1 MNSIDLKILKY
12 ISEKKKV
19 RYNDLLKRFN
29 YHSRDVL
36 DIRINNIFEYV
47 SNYYDNNIND
57 DIIEINPNGIAFLE
71 DFKIERKN
79 KFITE
84 LKIFSL
90 KILTSI
96 FVPIITS
103 ILTTIVVWYLIN
115 HWKWFALIFKAT
127 NWSI

>member
-36 DIRINNIFEYV
+36 DIRINNILEYV

-115 HWKWFALIFKAT
+115 H
-127 NWSI
+127 

>member
-36 DIRINNIFEYV
+36 DIRINNILEYV

-96 FVPIITS
+96 FIPIITS

-115 HWKWFALIFKAT
+115 HWKWFSLIFKVI
-127 NWSI
+127 N

>member
-19 RYNDLLKRFN
+19 SYNNLLKRFN

-36 DIRINNIFEYV
+36 DIRINNILEYV
-47 SNYYDNNIND
+47 SNYYDNHIND
-57 DIIEINPNGIAFLE
+57 DIIEINPNGITFLE
-71 DFKIERKN
+71 DFKIECKN
-79 KFITE
+79 KFIAE
-84 LKIFSL
+84 L

-103 ILTTIVVWYLIN
+103 ILTTIVIWYLIN

-127 NWSI
+127 N

>member
-19 RYNDLLKRFN
+19 SYNNLLKRFN

-36 DIRINNIFEYV
+36 DIRINNILEYI

-57 DIIEINPNGIAFLE
+57 DIIEINPNGITLLE

-79 KFITE
+79 KFIAE

-103 ILTTIVVWYLIN
+103 ILTTIVIWYLIN

-127 NWSI
+127 N

>member
-19 RYNDLLKRFN
+19 RCNDLLKQFN

-36 DIRINNIFEYV
+36 DIRINNILEYV

-79 KFITE
+79 KFIAE

-103 ILTTIVVWYLIN
+103 ILTTIVIWYLIN

-127 NWSI
+127 N

>member
-36 DIRINNIFEYV
+36 DIRINNILEYV

-71 DFKIERKN
+71 DFKIECKN

-115 HWKWFALIFKAT
+115 HWKWFSLIFKVI
-127 NWSI
+127 N

>member
-19 RYNDLLKRFN
+19 SYNNLLKRFN

-36 DIRINNIFEYV
+36 DIRINNILEYV

-57 DIIEINPNGIAFLE
+57 NIIEINPNGITFLE

-79 KFITE
+79 KFIAE

-103 ILTTIVVWYLIN
+103 ILTTIVMWYLIN

-127 NWSI
+127 N

>member
-36 DIRINNIFEYV
+36 DIRINNILEYV

-115 HWKWFALIFKAT
+115 HWKWFSLIFKVI
-127 NWSI
+127 N

>member
-19 RYNDLLKRFN
+19 RYNNLLKRFN

-36 DIRINNIFEYV
+36 DIRINNILEYV

-57 DIIEINPNGIAFLE
+57 NIIEINPNGIAFLE

-115 HWKWFALIFKAT
+115 HWKWFSLIFKVI
-127 NWSI
+127 N

>member
-36 DIRINNIFEYV
+36 DIRINNILEYV

-57 DIIEINPNGIAFLE
+57 HIIEINPNGIAFLE

-127 NWSI
+127 N

>member
-19 RYNDLLKRFN
+19 RHNDLLKRFN

-36 DIRINNIFEYV
+36 DIRINNILEYV

-57 DIIEINPNGIAFLE
+57 NIIEINPNGIAFLE

-103 ILTTIVVWYLIN
+103 VLTTIVVWYLIN

-127 NWSI
+127 N

>member
-29 YHSRDVL
+29 HHSRDVL

-57 DIIEINPNGIAFLE
+57 DIIEINPNGIAFL
-71 DFKIERKN
+71 
-79 KFITE
+79 
-84 LKIFSL
+84 
-90 KILTSI
+90 
-96 FVPIITS
+96 
-103 ILTTIVVWYLIN
+103 
-115 HWKWFALIFKAT
+115 
-127 NWSI
+127 

>member
-19 RYNDLLKRFN
+19 SYNNLLKRFN

-36 DIRINNIFEYV
+36 DIRINNILEYV

-127 NWSI
+127 N

>member
-115 HWKWFALIFKAT
+115 NWKWFALIFRAT
-127 NWSI
+127 N

>member
-19 RYNDLLKRFN
+19 SYNNLLKRFN

-36 DIRINNIFEYV
+36 DIRINNILEYV

-57 DIIEINPNGIAFLE
+57 DIIEINPNGITFLE

-79 KFITE
+79 KFIAE

-127 NWSI
+127 N

>member
-1 MNSIDLKILKY
+1 MNAIDLKILKY

-36 DIRINNIFEYV
+36 DIRINNILEYI

-71 DFKIERKN
+71 DFKIECKN

-115 HWKWFALIFKAT
+115 HWKWFSLIFKVI
-127 NWSI
+127 N

>member
-12 ISEKKKV
+12 VSEKKKV

-127 NWSI
+127 N

>member
-29 YHSRDVL
+29 HHSRDVL

-71 DFKIERKN
+71 DFKIECKN

-127 NWSI
+127 N

>member
-12 ISEKKKV
+12 IFEKKKV
-19 RYNDLLKRFN
+19 SYNNLLKRFN

-36 DIRINNIFEYV
+36 DIRINNILEYV
-47 SNYYDNNIND
+47 SNYYDNSIND
-57 DIIEINPNGIAFLE
+57 DIIEINPNGITFLE

-79 KFITE
+79 KFIAE

-103 ILTTIVVWYLIN
+103 ILTTIVIWYLIN

-127 NWSI
+127 N

>member
-19 RYNDLLKRFN
+19 RYDDLLKRFN

-79 KFITE
+79 KFIAE

-103 ILTTIVVWYLIN
+103 ILTTIIVWYLIN
-115 HWKWFALIFKAT
+115 HWKWFALIFKAI
-127 NWSI
+127 N

>member
-29 YHSRDVL
+29 HHSRDVL
-36 DIRINNIFEYV
+36 DIRINNILEYV

-71 DFKIERKN
+71 DLKIERKN

-127 NWSI
+127 N

>member
-19 RYNDLLKRFN
+19 RYDDLLKRFN

-36 DIRINNIFEYV
+36 DIRINNIFKYV

-79 KFITE
+79 KFIAE

-96 FVPIITS
+96 FVPILTS

-127 NWSI
+127 N

>member
-36 DIRINNIFEYV
+36 DIRINNIFKYV
-47 SNYYDNNIND
+47 SNYCDNNIND

-115 HWKWFALIFKAT
+115 HWKWFSLIFKVI
-127 NWSI
+127 N

>member
-36 DIRINNIFEYV
+36 DIRINNILEYI

-57 DIIEINPNGIAFLE
+57 DIIEINPKGIAFLE

-115 HWKWFALIFKAT
+115 HWKWFSLIFKVI
-127 NWSI
+127 N

>member
-19 RYNDLLKRFN
+19 SYNNLLKRFN
-29 YHSRDVL
+29 HHSRDVL
-36 DIRINNIFEYV
+36 DIRINNILEYV

-90 KILTSI
+90 KTLTSI

-127 NWSI
+127 N

>member
-96 FVPIITS
+96 FVPILTS

-127 NWSI
+127 N

>member
-71 DFKIERKN
+71 DFKVERKN
-79 KFITE
+79 KFIAE

-103 ILTTIVVWYLIN
+103 VLTTIVVWYLIN
-115 HWKWFALIFKAT
+115 HWKWFALIFKVI
-127 NWSI
+127 N

>member
-36 DIRINNIFEYV
+36 DIRIDNILEYV

-79 KFITE
+79 KFIAE

-103 ILTTIVVWYLIN
+103 VLTTIVVWYLIN

-127 NWSI
+127 N

>member
-19 RYNDLLKRFN
+19 SYNNLLKRFN
-29 YHSRDVL
+29 YRSRDVL
-36 DIRINNIFEYV
+36 DIRINNILEYV

-57 DIIEINPNGIAFLE
+57 DIIEINPNGITFLE

-79 KFITE
+79 KFIAE

-103 ILTTIVVWYLIN
+103 ILTTIVIWYLIN

-127 NWSI
+127 N

>member
-19 RYNDLLKRFN
+19 SYNNLLKRFN

-36 DIRINNIFEYV
+36 DIRINNILEYV

-57 DIIEINPNGIAFLE
+57 DIIEINPNGITFLE
-71 DFKIERKN
+71 DFKIKRKN
-79 KFITE
+79 KFIAE

-103 ILTTIVVWYLIN
+103 ILTTIAMWYLIN

-127 NWSI
+127 N

>member
-19 RYNDLLKRFN
+19 RCDNLLKRFN

-36 DIRINNIFEYV
+36 DIRINNILEYV

-57 DIIEINPNGIAFLE
+57 DIIEINPNGITFLE
-71 DFKIERKN
+71 DFKLERKN

-103 ILTTIVVWYLIN
+103 ILTTIVIWYLIN

-127 NWSI
+127 S

>member
-71 DFKIERKN
+71 NFKIERKN

-115 HWKWFALIFKAT
+115 HWKWFSLIFKVI
-127 NWSI
+127 N

>member
-19 RYNDLLKRFN
+19 SYNNLLKRFN
-29 YHSRDVL
+29 HHSRDVL
-36 DIRINNIFEYV
+36 DIRINNILEYV

-57 DIIEINPNGIAFLE
+57 DIIEINPNGITFLE
-71 DFKIERKN
+71 DFKLERKN
-79 KFITE
+79 KFIAE

-103 ILTTIVVWYLIN
+103 ILTTIVIWYLIN

-127 NWSI
+127 N

>member
-79 KFITE
+79 KFIAE

-115 HWKWFALIFKAT
+115 HWKWFSLIFKVI
-127 NWSI
+127 N

>member
-19 RYNDLLKRFN
+19 RHNDLLKRFN

-96 FVPIITS
+96 FVPIIT
-103 ILTTIVVWYLIN
+103 IVLTTIVVWYLIN

-127 NWSI
+127 N

>member
-19 RYNDLLKRFN
+19 RCNDLLKQFN

-36 DIRINNIFEYV
+36 DIRINNILEYV
-47 SNYYDNNIND
+47 SNYYDNDIND
-57 DIIEINPNGIAFLE
+57 DIIEINPNGITFLE

-79 KFITE
+79 KFIAE

-103 ILTTIVVWYLIN
+103 ILTTIVMWYLIN

-127 NWSI
+127 N

>member
-19 RYNDLLKRFN
+19 SYNNLLKRFN
-29 YHSRDVL
+29 HHSRDVL
-36 DIRINNIFEYV
+36 DIRINNILEYV

-57 DIIEINPNGIAFLE
+57 DIIEINPNGITFLE
-71 DFKIERKN
+71 DFKLERKN

-103 ILTTIVVWYLIN
+103 ILTTIVIWYLIN

-127 NWSI
+127 N

>member
-19 RYNDLLKRFN
+19 SYNNLLKRFN

-36 DIRINNIFEYV
+36 DIRINNILEYV
-47 SNYYDNNIND
+47 SNYYDNHIND
-57 DIIEINPNGIAFLE
+57 DIIEINPNGITFLE
-71 DFKIERKN
+71 DFKLERKN
-79 KFITE
+79 KFIIE

-103 ILTTIVVWYLIN
+103 ILTTIVIWYLIN

-127 NWSI
+127 N

>member
-19 RYNDLLKRFN
+19 SYNNLLKRFN

-36 DIRINNIFEYV
+36 DIRINNILEYV

-84 LKIFSL
+84 FKIFSL

-127 NWSI
+127 N

>member
-19 RYNDLLKRFN
+19 MYNDLLKRFN
-29 YHSRDVL
+29 YRSRDVL
-36 DIRINNIFEYV
+36 DIRINNILEYV

-57 DIIEINPNGIAFLE
+57 DIIEINPNGITFLE
-71 DFKIERKN
+71 DFKVECKN
-79 KFITE
+79 KFIAE
-84 LKIFSL
+84 LKTFSL

-103 ILTTIVVWYLIN
+103 ILTTIVMWYLIN
-115 HWKWFALIFKAT
+115 HWKWFALIFKAI
-127 NWSI
+127 N